1 MSALV
6 AANLALRFALEI
18 AGLLAIGYW
27 GFATIE
33 PPALKWPVGIGLPV
47 LLAVIWAVFRIP
59 NDGGAPVVAVTGQV
73 RLAIEAG
80 FFALAIGG
88 LFHAGRPAW
97 ASVLLVLV
105 IGHYAI
111 DYPRTLDLL
120 LGRR

>member
-1 MSALV
+1 MSGLV

-18 AGLLAIGYW
+18 TGLLAVGYW

-33 PPALKWPVGIGLPV
+33 PPVLKWLAGIGLPL

-59 NDGGAPVVAVTGQV
+59 NDGGAPVVAVSGQV

-88 LFHAGRPAW
+88 LFHAGRPGWGTA
-97 ASVLLVLV
+97 LLVLV
-105 IGHYAI
+105 VGHYAI
-111 DYPRTLDLL
+111 DFQRTLDLL